1 MRNRNRS
8 HRERNTASQML
19 IGAGVILAGFLF
31 LIDNLGWIDLDMRV
45 HFWPFVLMVVGASTL
60 ANAPRRGSGAAV
72 AGIFMI
78 GFGAL
83 SLLKGLGLI
92 YISWK
97 VIFPIGIIGLGL
109 MMVFRASKR
118 SKQSSATGE
127 AASGYAEDA
136 SIFGVDEGETGE
148 RVLDLTAILGGV
160 QRKVTTQDF
169 RGGDLSSIMGGID
182 LDMRTASLNGTAVVN
197 VFALMGGI
205 SIKVP
210 TDWTVEL
217 EGTPVLGGFDE
228 KTMEPKDN
236 SKRLVIRGTAIM
248 GGVEIRN

>member
-1 MRNRNRS
+1 MRSN
-8 HRERNTASQML
+8 RERNTTTQMF
-19 IGAGVILAGFLF
+19 IGGAVILAGFLF
-31 LIDNLGWIDLDMRV
+31 LIDNLGWIDLEMHL

-60 ANAPRRGSGAAV
+60 AQAPRRGSGAFI
-72 AGIFMI
+72 AGIAML
-78 GFGAL
+78 GFGLL

-92 YISWK
+92 YISWR
-97 VIFPIGIIGLGL
+97 VIFPIGIIAVGL
-109 MMVFRASKR
+109 MMVLRARRRNASSSTADAIADIDNPDR
-118 SKQSSATGE
+118 SALFSVS
-127 AASGYAEDA
+127 
-136 SIFGVDEGETGE
+136 EGETSE
-148 RVLDLTAILGGV
+148 RVLDLTAVLGGF

-169 RGGDLSSIMGGID
+169 RGGDITTVMGGVD

-217 EGTPVLGGFDE
+217 EGTPILGGFDE
-228 KTMEPKDN
+228 KTMQPKDA
-236 SKRLVIRGTAIM
+236 SKRLVVRGTAIM

>member
-1 MRNRNRS
+1 MRNRS

-19 IGAGVILAGFLF
+19 IGAAVILAGFLF
-31 LIDNLGWIDLDMRV
+31 LIDNLGWIDLDMRI
-45 HFWPFVLMVVGASTL
+45 HFWPFILMVVGASTL
-60 ANAPRRGSGAAV
+60 AQAPRRGSGAAV

-97 VIFPIGIIGLGL
+97 VIFPIGIIGVGL

-118 SKQSSATGE
+118 RRQPDSDKTAV
-127 AASGYAEDA
+127 SGFADDM
-136 SIFGVDEGETGE
+136 SLFGTSEGETSE
-148 RVLDLTAILGGV
+148 RVLELTAILGGF

-169 RGGDLSSIMGGID
+169 RGGDLTSVMGGID
-182 LDMRTASLNGTAVVN
+182 LDMRTASLNGTAVLN

-217 EGTPVLGGFDE
+217 EGTPILGGFEE

-236 SKRLVIRGTAIM
+236 SKRLVIRGTVIM
-248 GGVEIRN
+248 GGLEIRN

>member
-1 MRNRNRS
+1 MRNRS

-31 LIDNLGWIDLDMRV
+31 LIDNLGWIDLDLRV
-45 HFWPFVLMVVGASTL
+45 HFWPFILMVFGASTL
-60 ANAPRRGSGAAV
+60 AQAPRRGSGAAV
-72 AGIFMI
+72 AGVLMI
-78 GFGAL
+78 SFGAL

-92 YISWK
+92 AISWK
-97 VIFPIGIIGLGL
+97 VLFPIGIIALGL

-118 SKQSSATGE
+118 RSQPDNESTVASSFADDT
-127 AASGYAEDA
+127 SL
-136 SIFGVDEGETGE
+136 FGVSEGETSE
-148 RVLDLTAILGGV
+148 RVLELTAILGGF

-169 RGGDLSSIMGGID
+169 RGGDLTSIMGGID
-182 LDMRTASLNGTAVVN
+182 LDMRTASLNGTAVLN

-205 SIKVP
+205 SVKVP

-217 EGTPVLGGFDE
+217 EGTPILGGFEE

-236 SKRLVIRGTAIM
+236 SKRLVIRGTVIM
-248 GGVEIRN
+248 GGLEIRN

>member
-1 MRNRNRS
+1 MRNRS

-19 IGAGVILAGFLF
+19 IGAAVILAGFLF

-45 HFWPFVLMVVGASTL
+45 HFWPIILMVFGASTL
-60 ANAPRRGSGAAV
+60 ARAPRRGSGAAV

-92 YISWK
+92 AISWK

-109 MMVFRASKR
+109 MMVFRANKR
-118 SKQSSATGE
+118 RKQPDSDSS
-127 AASGYAEDA
+127 YANGFVDDT
-136 SIFGVDEGETGE
+136 SLFGVSEGETSE
-148 RVLDLTAILGGV
+148 RVLELTAILGGF
-160 QRKVTTQDF
+160 QRRVTTQDF
-169 RGGDLSSIMGGID
+169 RGGDLTSIMGGID
-182 LDMRTASLNGTAVVN
+182 LDMRTASLNGVAVVN
-197 VFALMGGI
+197 VFALMGGV

-217 EGTPVLGGFDE
+217 DGTPVLGGFED

-236 SKRLVIRGTAIM
+236 SKRLVIRGTVIM
-248 GGVEIRN
+248 GGLEIRN

>member
-1 MRNRNRS
+1 MRTRS

-19 IGAGVILAGFLF
+19 IGAAVIIAGFLF
-31 LIDNLGWIDLDMRV
+31 LIDNLGWIDLDMHV

-60 ANAPRRGSGAAV
+60 AQAPRRGSGAAV

-83 SLLKGLGLI
+83 ALLKGLGLI
-92 YISWK
+92 YISWR
-97 VIFPIGIIGLGL
+97 VIFPIGIIAVGL
-109 MMVFRASKR
+109 MMVFRANKR
-118 SKQSSATGE
+118 KQADTGTAMAGSAADDTSFFHVAG
-127 AASGYAEDA
+127 
-136 SIFGVDEGETGE
+136 GETGE
-148 RVLDLTAILGGV
+148 RVLDLTAILGGF

-169 RGGDLSSIMGGID
+169 RGGDLTSVMGGID
-182 LDMRTASLNGTAVVN
+182 LDMRTASLNGTAVLN

-205 SIKVP
+205 SLKVP
-210 TDWTVEL
+210 TDWMVEL
-217 EGTPVLGGFDE
+217 EGTPILGGFDE
-228 KTMEPKDN
+228 KTMQPKDA

>member
-1 MRNRNRS
+1 
-8 HRERNTASQML
+8 
-19 IGAGVILAGFLF
+19 
-31 LIDNLGWIDLDMRV
+31 
-45 HFWPFVLMVVGASTL
+45 
-60 ANAPRRGSGAAV
+60 
-72 AGIFMI
+72 MI

-118 SKQSSATGE
+118 SKQSSASGE
-127 AASGYAEDA
+127 AASGYAQDA

-169 RGGDLSSIMGGID
+169 RGGDLSSIMCYSQLQRAQVLASFFSFSLSLRDPPTALGSVRID
-182 LDMRTASLNGTAVVN
+182 
-197 VFALMGGI
+197 
-205 SIKVP
+205 
-210 TDWTVEL
+210 
-217 EGTPVLGGFDE
+217 
-228 KTMEPKDN
+228 
-236 SKRLVIRGTAIM
+236 IR
-248 GGVEIRN
+248 

>member
-1 MRNRNRS
+1 MRNRG

-45 HFWPFVLMVVGASTL
+45 HFWPIILMVFGASTL
-60 ANAPRRGSGAAV
+60 AQAPRRGSGATF
-72 AGIFMI
+72 AGIFMLL
-78 GFGAL
+78 FGMV

-92 YISWK
+92 AISWK
-97 VIFPIGIIGLGL
+97 TLFPIGIIGLGL
-109 MMVFRASKR
+109 LMVFRANKR
-118 SKQSSATGE
+118 SKR
-127 AASGYAEDA
+127 AADGDAGSGFAEDA
-136 SIFGVDEGETGE
+136 SMFGMDQGETGE

-169 RGGDLSSIMGGID
+169 RGGDLTSLMGGID

-228 KTMEPKDN
+228 KTMEPKDS

>member
-1 MRNRNRS
+1 MRNRS

-45 HFWPFVLMVVGASTL
+45 HFWPIILMVFGASTL
-60 ANAPRRGSGAAV
+60 AQAPRRGSGAAV

-97 VIFPIGIIGLGL
+97 VIFPIGIIGVGL
-109 MMVFRASKR
+109 MMVFRANKR
-118 SKQSSATGE
+118 RKQPDSESTV
-127 AASGYAEDA
+127 ASGFADDT
-136 SIFGVDEGETGE
+136 SLFGVSHGETSE
-148 RVLDLTAILGGV
+148 RVLELTAVLGGF

-169 RGGDLSSIMGGID
+169 RGGDLTSIMGGID
-182 LDMRTASLNGTAVVN
+182 LDMRTASMNGVAVVN

-217 EGTPVLGGFDE
+217 EGTPILGGFEE
-228 KTMEPKDN
+228 KTMEPKDT
-236 SKRLVIRGTAIM
+236 SKRLIIRGTVVM
-248 GGVEIRN
+248 GGLEIRN

>member
-1 MRNRNRS
+1 MRNRS

-19 IGAGVILAGFLF
+19 IGAAVIVAGFLF

-45 HFWPFVLMVVGASTL
+45 HFWPIILMVFGASTL
-60 ANAPRRGSGAAV
+60 AQAPRRGSGAAV
-72 AGIFMI
+72 AGVVMI

-92 YISWK
+92 AISWK
-97 VIFPIGIIGLGL
+97 LIFPIGIIGLGL
-109 MMVFRASKR
+109 MMVFRANKR
-118 SKQSSATGE
+118 SKQTDSQSTVASS
-127 AASGYAEDA
+127 YADDT
-136 SIFGVDEGETGE
+136 SLFGVSEGETSE
-148 RVLDLTAILGGV
+148 RVLELTAILGGF
-160 QRKVTTQDF
+160 QRKITTQDF
-169 RGGDLSSIMGGID
+169 RGGDLTSIMGGID
-182 LDMRTASLNGTAVVN
+182 LDMRTASLNGTAVLN

-217 EGTPVLGGFDE
+217 EGTPVLGGFEE

-236 SKRLVIRGTAIM
+236 SKRLVVRGTVVM
-248 GGVEIRN
+248 GGLEIRN

>member
-1 MRNRNRS
+1 MRNRS

-19 IGAGVILAGFLF
+19 IGAAVILAGFLF
-31 LIDNLGWIDLDMRV
+31 LIDNLGWIDLDMRI
-45 HFWPFVLMVVGASTL
+45 HFWPFILMVVGASTL
-60 ANAPRRGSGAAV
+60 AQAPRRGSGAAV

-97 VIFPIGIIGLGL
+97 VIFPIGIIGVGL

-118 SKQSSATGE
+118 RRQPDSDNA
-127 AASGYAEDA
+127 AASGFADDM
-136 SIFGVDEGETGE
+136 SLFGTSEGETSE
-148 RVLDLTAILGGV
+148 RVLELTAILGGF

-169 RGGDLSSIMGGID
+169 RGGDLTSVMGGID
-182 LDMRTASLNGTAVVN
+182 LDMRTASLNGTAVLN

-217 EGTPVLGGFDE
+217 EGTPILGGFEE

-236 SKRLVIRGTAIM
+236 SKRLVIRGTVIM
-248 GGVEIRN
+248 GGLEIRN